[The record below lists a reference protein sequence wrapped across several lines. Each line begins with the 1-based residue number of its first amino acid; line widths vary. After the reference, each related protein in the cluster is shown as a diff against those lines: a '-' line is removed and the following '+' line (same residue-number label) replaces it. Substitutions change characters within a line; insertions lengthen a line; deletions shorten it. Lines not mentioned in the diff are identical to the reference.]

1 MSIGAGRRPPDLQAR
16 ALRWL
21 AQREHSR
28 VELRAKLLRSAR
40 QAAARD
46 PGDGSADDERARDNG
61 DDDRSDAPA
70 VEIAAID
77 ALLDR
82 LEARGLLS
90 DERFVQS
97 RLRVRATG
105 AGLRRLEAELARHA
119 LALPA
124 ADRERLQASEV
135 QRAAALWRH
144 RFGGVAADPKER
156 ARQMRFLA
164 GRGFAADVIRR
175 AAAALRAG
183 D

>member
-46 PGDGSADDERARDNG
+46 PGGGSADEGARDNG
-61 DDDRSDAPA
+61 DDDRSDAPVA
-70 VEIAAID
+70 DVMAID